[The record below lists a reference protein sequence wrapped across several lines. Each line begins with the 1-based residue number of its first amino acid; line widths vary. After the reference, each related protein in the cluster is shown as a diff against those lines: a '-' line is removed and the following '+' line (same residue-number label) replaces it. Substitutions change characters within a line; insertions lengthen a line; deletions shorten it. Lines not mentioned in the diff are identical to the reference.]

1 MILGC
6 WGGLWLSSWCH
17 IHDSGLFWGNNSGT
31 FLLQVCIK
39 HNLLSFV
46 VYHRYETIAGWET
59 IQNVYESLSTLRRLN
74 IKISSMFSGKAMTP
88 LLRHLGQDELWTI
101 HKWHIFQVHLSHSS
115 LKCQFPN
122 RCQNLRRKEDYPQK
136 SVFCTSSLGSTGPYW
151 CPPPVNRL
159 RCQSLSLKQLHKPQR
174 LLWLRVSTSSLLPRP
189 AIKRIGWEEI
199 QQWFDPSSRA
209 AMRTSPH
216 PTLPPD

>member
-1 MILGC
+1 MNILSLVVHGQKEAPDLGALTRKVETPHGDYHTAIFGGCFKINFYSCPFRIVISEHVFKNCFLFLRHGMILGC
-6 WGGLWLSSWCH
+6 RGGLWLSSWCH

-88 LLRHLGQDELWTI
+88 LLRHLGQDELWTM
-101 HKWHIFQVHLSHSS
+101 HK
-115 LKCQFPN
+115 
-122 RCQNLRRKEDYPQK
+122 
-136 SVFCTSSLGSTGPYW
+136 
-151 CPPPVNRL
+151 
-159 RCQSLSLKQLHKPQR
+159 
-174 LLWLRVSTSSLLPRP
+174 
-189 AIKRIGWEEI
+189 
-199 QQWFDPSSRA
+199 
-209 AMRTSPH
+209 
-216 PTLPPD
+216 

>member
-1 MILGC
+1 MRGAYWYCNFFFCKVSFMKHPSIHVFKNCFLFLRHGMILGC

-46 VYHRYETIAGWET
+46 VYHRYETITGWET

-101 HKWHIFQVHLSHSS
+101 HKWHIFQVHL
-115 LKCQFPN
+115 
-122 RCQNLRRKEDYPQK
+122 K
-136 SVFCTSSLGSTGPYW
+136 SFFIIISISGQMP
-151 CPPPVNRL
+151 
-159 RCQSLSLKQLHKPQR
+159 
-174 LLWLRVSTSSLLPRP
+174 
-189 AIKRIGWEEI
+189 
-199 QQWFDPSSRA
+199 
-209 AMRTSPH
+209 
-216 PTLPPD
+216 